1 MYAKIINGDEE
12 RYPSLEIAEDDLLT
26 SIAVSYEL
34 MQVPA
39 ITFTLPARYG
49 KYLSGNSIIELR
61 TDDFVYV
68 GYVVNKQLDVAN
80 YTISVNTSHIVGRL
94 DKRNLPSNVTAKG
107 NTVKDVFD
115 MMWAFWVKKD
125 GVIKDE
131 LMALFTYNLIGN
143 EVVEQTVEYEF
154 SHESVLEFLTKICEL
169 TDSIYWRI
177 NRFNPYQIDV
187 GVFGDKKEVLIDKDN
202 YFISMNSVD
211 EDYSEVMTHA
221 YALSDKSDG
230 GASTLTL
237 RDIFWNHKDWI
248 DPKFPID
255 IIQDEEARINS
266 QRNKDYPRLI
276 VFAPENETEM
286 YYITDVEGLAL
297 ERGVSYWGT
306 ITNNDV
312 QTIAKD
318 NEALTDDDRLQA
330 TYQMYKK
337 AIRKMKNSRRHIT
350 YTITT
355 SPLPNRTLNAGDKVM
370 FIADVDLTEL
380 SDCSNYY
387 IKLLKENDWF
397 YITRLTSNYEV
408 GNALTMKVEL
418 SKALYSDRDTQA
430 SE

>member
-12 RYPSLEIAEDDLLT
+12 RYPSMEIAEDDLLT
-26 SIAVSYEL
+26 SIEVSYEL

-61 TDDFVYV
+61 TDDFIYV
-68 GYVVNKQLDVAN
+68 GYVVNKQLDVAS
-80 YTISVNTSHIVGRL
+80 YTIAVNTSHIVGRL

-169 TDSIYWRI
+169 TESIYWRI

-355 SPLPNRTLNAGDKVM
+355 SQLPNRTLNAGDKVM

-387 IKLLKENDWF
+387 TKLLKENDWF
-397 YITRLTSNYEV
+397 YITRLTSRYEV
-408 GNALTMKVEL
+408 GNALTMEVEL

>member
-12 RYPSLEIAEDDLLT
+12 RYPSMEIAEDDLLT
-26 SIAVSYEL
+26 SIEVSYEL

-61 TDDFVYV
+61 TDDFIYV
-68 GYVVNKQLDVAN
+68 GYVVNKQLDVAS
-80 YTISVNTSHIVGRL
+80 YTIAVNTSHIVGRL

-107 NTVKDVFD
+107 NTIKDVFD
-115 MMWAFWVKKD
+115 MMWSFWVKKD

-169 TDSIYWRI
+169 TESIYWRI

-355 SPLPNRTLNAGDKVM
+355 SQLPNRTLNAGDKVM

-387 IKLLKENDWF
+387 TKLLKENDWF
-397 YITRLTSNYEV
+397 YITRLTSRYEV
-408 GNALTMKVEL
+408 GNALTMEVEL

>member
-80 YTISVNTSHIVGRL
+80 YTISINTSHIVGRL

-350 YTITT
+350 YTIIT

-387 IKLLKENDWF
+387 TKLLKENDWF
-397 YITRLTSNYEV
+397 YITRLTSRYEV
-408 GNALTMKVEL
+408 GNALTMEVEL

>member
-12 RYPSLEIAEDDLLT
+12 RYPSMEIAEDDLLT
-26 SIAVSYEL
+26 SIEVSYEL

-61 TDDFVYV
+61 TDDFIYV
-68 GYVVNKQLDVAN
+68 GYVVNKQLDVAS
-80 YTISVNTSHIVGRL
+80 YTIAVNTSHIVGRL

-107 NTVKDVFD
+107 NTIKDVFD
-115 MMWAFWVKKD
+115 MMWSFWVKKD

-169 TDSIYWRI
+169 TESIYWRI

-286 YYITDVEGLAL
+286 DYSTDVEGLAL
-297 ERGVSYWGT
+297 GRGVSYWGT

-350 YTITT
+350 YTIIT

-370 FIADVDLTEL
+370 FIADIDLTEL

-387 IKLLKENDWF
+387 TKLLKENDWF
-397 YITRLTSNYEV
+397 YITRLTSRYEV
-408 GNALTMKVEL
+408 GNALTMEVEL

>member
-12 RYPSLEIAEDDLLT
+12 RYPSMEIAEDDLLT
-26 SIAVSYEL
+26 SIEVSYEL

-61 TDDFVYV
+61 TDDFIYV
-68 GYVVNKQLDVAN
+68 GYVVNKQLDVAS
-80 YTISVNTSHIVGRL
+80 YTIAVNTSHIVGRL

-107 NTVKDVFD
+107 NTIKDVFD
-115 MMWAFWVKKD
+115 MMWSFWVKKD

-169 TDSIYWRI
+169 TESIYWRI

-350 YTITT
+350 YTIIT

-387 IKLLKENDWF
+387 TKLLKENDWF
-397 YITRLTSNYEV
+397 YITRLTSRYEV
-408 GNALTMKVEL
+408 GNALTMEVEL

>member
-12 RYPSLEIAEDDLLT
+12 RYPSMEIAEDDLLT
-26 SIAVSYEL
+26 SIEVSYEL

-61 TDDFVYV
+61 TDDFIYV
-68 GYVVNKQLDVAN
+68 GYVVNKQLDVAS
-80 YTISVNTSHIVGRL
+80 YTIAVNTSHIVGRL

-107 NTVKDVFD
+107 NTIKDVFD
-115 MMWAFWVKKD
+115 MMWSFWVKKD

-169 TDSIYWRI
+169 TESIYWRI

-350 YTITT
+350 YTIIT

-370 FIADVDLTEL
+370 FIADIDLTEL

-387 IKLLKENDWF
+387 TKLLKENDWF
-397 YITRLTSNYEV
+397 YITRLTSRYEV
-408 GNALTMKVEL
+408 GNALTMEVEL